1 MNTNQL
7 FLAALGEAKKLMNED
22 GEDLRKQALAYLL
35 AADLQ
40 HRTNV
45 QSWLMMLVNPT
56 EDDELPLQE
65 RYDAALQMALAQR
78 DQGQISQLIAHVA
91 EMDWDVGIESD
102 LLEATFEVVEGE
114 YQEMLNAID
123 RQPATDWSVIEKL
136 NRLVEE

>member
-1 MNTNQL
+1 MNTNEL
-7 FLAALGEAKKLMNED
+7 FLAALVEARTLMSVEGEE
-22 GEDLRKQALAYLL
+22 LRKQALAYLL

-45 QSWLMMLVNPT
+45 QAWLMMLVNPT

-78 DQGQISQLIAHVA
+78 DQGQLAQLIAHIA

-114 YQEMLNAID
+114 YRDMLNAID